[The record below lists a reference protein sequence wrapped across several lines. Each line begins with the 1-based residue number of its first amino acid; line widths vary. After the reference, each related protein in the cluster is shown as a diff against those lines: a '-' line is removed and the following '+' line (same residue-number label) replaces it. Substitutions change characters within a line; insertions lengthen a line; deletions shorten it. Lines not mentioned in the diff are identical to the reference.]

1 MTEKE
6 KTFLTLSAR
15 SRPFSSHSTLSK
27 TSATK
32 ISFIKPKPKE
42 PQSKLLS
49 PVPIFSNQS
58 LQLATTNGVFKEN
71 IIRKM
76 FKHSFGEHSK
86 LLSHISKSTDIK
98 NQPLVRMLLMT
109 PKEETERRQKQ
120 LDQFKRVTPTS
131 NIHFLKITK
140 YVFDNNNNIS
150 NNKSKSNKQ
159 ISKDKNDFLKFK
171 TPKHNSITS
180 KLSCFN
186 MSYIRNKIVLKKN
199 KYTIYSY
206 NNKHTNTNNS
216 TMFKSSTMKSKNSS
230 MNSSLISTSSYLTTQ
245 NKKKYNNYNN
255 GKYVSVCIK
264 KKNYDIHT
272 HLFQHMKHYSSL
284 HNINNNNNNDNSQ
297 GNYKENSLIYFE

>member
-32 ISFIKPKPKE
+32 ISFIKPKPKD

-140 YVFDNNNNIS
+140 YLFV
-150 NNKSKSNKQ
+150 KKE
-159 ISKDKNDFLKFK
+159 
-171 TPKHNSITS
+171 
-180 KLSCFN
+180 
-186 MSYIRNKIVLKKN
+186 KI
-199 KYTIYSY
+199 IF
-206 NNKHTNTNNS
+206 H
-216 TMFKSSTMKSKNSS
+216 FS
-230 MNSSLISTSSYLTTQ
+230 MI
-245 NKKKYNNYNN
+245 
-255 GKYVSVCIK
+255 
-264 KKNYDIHT
+264 
-272 HLFQHMKHYSSL
+272 
-284 HNINNNNNNDNSQ
+284 
-297 GNYKENSLIYFE
+297 